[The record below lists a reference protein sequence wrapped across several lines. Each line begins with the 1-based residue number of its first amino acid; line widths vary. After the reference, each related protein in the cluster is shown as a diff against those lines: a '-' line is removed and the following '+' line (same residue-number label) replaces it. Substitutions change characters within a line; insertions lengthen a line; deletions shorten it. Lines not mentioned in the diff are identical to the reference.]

1 MPRLKHAVTGS
12 VVNVPDSLV
21 ADLGGEWRP
30 LDTPEPEPEAGSDQP
45 EQETPEPEP
54 EAGSDQP
61 EQETPEP
68 EPEAGEA
75 RKKPVRAKK

>member
-30 LDTPEPEPEAGSDQP
+30 LDTPEPG
-45 EQETPEPEP
+45 
-54 EAGSDQP
+54 
-61 EQETPEP
+61 
-68 EPEAGEA
+68 PEAGEA

>member
-30 LDTPEPEPEAGSDQP
+30 LDTPEPG
-45 EQETPEPEP
+45 P